1 LEFSSQTVSGVYNQP
16 FMPLAT
22 GTRLGPY
29 EIVIQ
34 VGAGGMGEVYSAR
47 DTRLDRIV
55 AIKVLPSHRSD
66 EVDARER
73 FEREGRAI
81 AVLNHPHIC
90 QLYDVGTQGP
100 VHYLVLEFLEGET
113 LADRLVRG
121 PFLLNELLRYAQEVT
136 DALDTAHRRGII
148 HRDLKPG
155 NIFLTTHGESKVLD
169 FGLAKLV
176 AEAAPGAP
184 TVTRSSP
191 VTVAG
196 TAVGTVAYMSPEQ
209 ARGETLDERTD
220 IFSLGAVLYEMA
232 TGRAAFQ
239 GKTSAVIF
247 KAILDET
254 PIAISQR
261 NPILPER
268 LNEIV
273 DKALEKD
280 RNLRYQSAAELR
292 ADLQRLKRDSESAK
306 VGASASQQ
314 RSYKHWP
321 GIAAL
326 VLVLLAVG
334 IGTYRH
340 LAHRAA
346 PRSTAW
352 EQLTFFTDSAVYPAL
367 SPDGRMLAFIRGG
380 DSFLG
385 PGDVYVR
392 LLPSGDA
399 VRLTHDSSFKLAP
412 VFSPDGSR
420 IAYSTVDPW
429 DVLQVPVLGG
439 QPTPMFKNASS
450 LSWIESGKQLLFSEL
465 REGLHL
471 VLVTTNE
478 GRGQGRDV
486 YVPPGNRS
494 MVHHSYISP
503 DSRWVLVVMMDTR
516 GQLMPCQV
524 VPFDGSGNARVVGPP
539 HSICTSGAWS
549 PDGKWIYVS
558 SNQGGRFHIWRQ
570 KFPGGAPE
578 QVTSGTTEEEGI
590 AMSSDGESL
599 LTSVGARDDTIWIH
613 DATGDHQL
621 SSEGSAFWTK
631 FSSDG
636 SKLYYLSQSGQNP
649 GIDLW
654 VRDLASGASELVAS
668 GSGIQPGSTV
678 EDYSVSQDGKRAA
691 LSIKDE
697 AGLIRLWMVSTDR
710 RSSPHPLAG
719 TTSEDSPWFLPNGD
733 LLVRATEGGQNFLY
747 RINPETGERHKI
759 TSEPV
764 LDVYSVSPDGR
775 WAVGSIKGP
784 DDENFAV
791 TTAFPIDGGPSVR
804 LCNGYCQGRWDVSG
818 KIFFMTFNAPK
829 DSSTYALPVN
839 PARGLPDFLAG
850 GVRSAADLKGTKG
863 MAPIPQE
870 IESAAGPNYYSF
882 SRHNTRRNIYR
893 IPLPD

>member
-1 LEFSSQTVSGVYNQP
+1 
-16 FMPLAT
+16 MPLAT

-29 EIVIQ
+29 EIVLQ

-66 EVDARER
+66 EVDARDR

-81 AVLNHPHIC
+81 AALNHPHIC

-100 VHYLVLEFLEGET
+100 IHYLVLEFLQGET

-121 PFLLNELLRYAQEVT
+121 PFPLNELLRYAQEVT

-169 FGLAKLV
+169 FGLAKLID
-176 AEAAPGAP
+176 EAAQGAP
-184 TVTRSSP
+184 TVTRASP

-232 TGRAAFQ
+232 TGRPAFQ

-254 PIAISQR
+254 PIAVTQR

-280 RNLRYQSAAELR
+280 RNLRYQSAADLR
-292 ADLQRLKRDSESAK
+292 SDLQRLKRDSESAK
-306 VGASASQQ
+306 VVATVPQQ
-314 RSYKHWP
+314 RRSYKHWP

-326 VLVLLAVG
+326 VVLLLAFG

-340 LAHRAA
+340 LVHRAA
-346 PRSTAW
+346 PRPTAW

-367 SPDGRMLAFIRGG
+367 SPDGRMLAFIRGEN
-380 DSFLG
+380 SFIG
-385 PGDVYVR
+385 PGDIYVR
-392 LLPSGDA
+392 LLPGGDA
-399 VRLTHDSSFKLAP
+399 VQLTHDASFKLAP
-412 VFSPDGSR
+412 VFSPDSSR
-420 IAYSTVDPW
+420 IVYSTVDPW
-429 DVLQVPVLGG
+429 DVVQVPVLGG
-439 QPTPMFKNASS
+439 QPTSLFKNASS
-450 LSWIESGKQLLFSEL
+450 LSWIEGGKQLLFSEF

-478 GRGQGRDV
+478 GRGQSRDV

-494 MVHHSYISP
+494 MVHHSYLSP
-503 DSRWVLVVMMDTR
+503 DGRWVLMVVMDTR
-516 GQLMPCQV
+516 GELMPCQV
-524 VPFDGSGNARVVGPP
+524 APFDGSGTTLVVGPP
-539 HSICTSGAWS
+539 HSTCTSGAWS
-549 PDGKWIYVS
+549 PDGRWIYVS

-570 KFPGGAPE
+570 KFPNGPLE

-590 AMSSDGESL
+590 AMSPDGESL
-599 LTSVGARDDTIWIH
+599 LTSVGVQENTIWLH
-613 DATGDHQL
+613 DASGDHQL

-636 SKLYYLSQSGQNP
+636 SKLYYLRQSERNP

-654 VRDLASGASELVAS
+654 VRDVASGASELVAS
-668 GSGIQPGSTV
+668 ADAIQPGSTV
-678 EDYSVSQDGKRAA
+678 DDYSVSKDGKQAA
-691 LSIKDE
+691 LSVKDA
-697 AGLIRLWMVSTDR
+697 AGLNRLWMVSTDR
-710 RSSPHPLAG
+710 RSSPRPLVGA
-719 TTSEDSPWFLPNGD
+719 TSEDSPWFLPNGD
-733 LLVRATEGGQNFLY
+733 LLVRATESGQNFLY
-747 RINPETGERHKI
+747 RINPDSGERHKI
-759 TSEPV
+759 TPEPL

-775 WAVGSIKGP
+775 WAVGSIKGSNA
-784 DDENFAV
+784 EQMAT
-791 TTAFPIDGGPSVR
+791 TTAFPIDGGPSVPV
-804 LCNGYCQGRWDVSG
+804 CNGYCDARWDVRG
-818 KIFFMTFNAPK
+818 KVFFVTFHASK

-839 PARGLPDFLAG
+839 PARGLPDFPAG
-850 GVRSAADLKGTKG
+850 GVPRPADLKGTKA
-863 MAPIPQE
+863 MASIHQE
-870 IESAAGPNYYSF
+870 IESATGPNYYSF

-893 IPLPD
+893 IPFPD